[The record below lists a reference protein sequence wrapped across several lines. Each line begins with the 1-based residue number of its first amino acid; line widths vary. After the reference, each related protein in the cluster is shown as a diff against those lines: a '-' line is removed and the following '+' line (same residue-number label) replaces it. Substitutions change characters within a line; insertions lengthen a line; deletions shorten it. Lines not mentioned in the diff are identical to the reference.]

1 MGGPHKSTLWRL
13 LWVTV
18 TASSPLEVR
27 TLPDAD
33 SEDLVELTQRLPT
46 ELLDLDV
53 DAVGR

>member
-13 LWVTV
+13 LWVTG

-33 SEDLVELTQRLPT
+33 SEDLAELTQRLPT

>member
-13 LWVTV
+13 LWVTG

-33 SEDLVELTQRLPT
+33 SEDLAELIQRLPT

-53 DAVGR
+53 AAVGR